1 MTKLVS
7 WIKNNQAKAATIGFL
22 LAALAYT
29 QLSKQNTVED
39 CLLQVVRDAKTERA
53 ASIGRRACYDKF
65 RKAKQDRPAFVN
77 PFSQTPTNRF
87 GGIPVC
93 SETQIYDPF
102 DQTCNDL
109 PKGLSKVPPKN

>member
-1 MTKLVS
+1 MDNLVS
-7 WIKNNQAKAATIGFL
+7 WIKNNQAKAAAIGVL

-65 RKAKQDRPAFVN
+65 RKAQQDRPAFVN
-77 PFSQTPTNRF
+77 PFSQPKTNRF

-93 SETQIYDPF
+93 SETQIYDST
-102 DQTCNDL
+102 QNICRDL

>member
-65 RKAKQDRPAFVN
+65 RKAKQE
-77 PFSQTPTNRF
+77 QELF
-87 GGIPVC
+87 GLPVC
-93 SETQIYDPF
+93 SETQIYDST
-102 DQTCNDL
+102 QNICRDL

>member
-1 MTKLVS
+1 MDNLVA
-7 WIKNNQAKAATIGFL
+7 WIKNNQAKAAAIGVL

-29 QLSKQNTVED
+29 QLSKPRTYED
-39 CLLQVVRDAKTERA
+39 CVLQVVKDAKSDDSA
-53 ASIGRRACYDKF
+53 VIGRRACRAKF
-65 RKAKQDRPAFVN
+65 PVEK
-77 PFSQTPTNRF
+77 SSGGRF

-102 DQTCNDL
+102 KQTCNNL